1 MNRMGLEELTIKHYV
16 MQVKVDVIKAVLM
29 LAPEAVPL
37 DSRLMS
43 CCTLDLENS
52 LRAEG
57 KEWIAGVD
65 EAGRG
70 PLAGPVFAAAVY
82 LPKDFTH
89 PMLND
94 SKKLTA
100 LRRERIYDELTGA
113 SEVIISSAR
122 SSVEEIETLNILRA
136 THLAMK
142 RAVLALEETPDVAL
156 IDGLEVRG
164 FPFPQR
170 AVVGGD
176 GLSLSIAAASIVAKV
191 ERDRYMVAKAEKFP
205 VYGFEKHKG
214 YGTRQHME
222 ALRNHGPCPL
232 HRKTFAPIAQLAFDF
247 AD

>member
-1 MNRMGLEELTIKHYV
+1 
-16 MQVKVDVIKAVLM
+16 M
-29 LAPEAVPL
+29 LRSGIP
-37 DSRLMS
+37 SIMCFMS
-43 CCTLDLENS
+43 LCTLDLENA

-57 KEWIAGVD
+57 KAHVAGVD

-82 LPKDFTH
+82 LPVGFEH
-89 PMLND
+89 SVLND

-100 LRRERIYDELTGA
+100 LRRDAIYDELVA
-113 SEVIISSAR
+113 NPDVIISSAR
-122 SSVEEIETLNILRA
+122 ASVEEIETLNILRA

-142 RAVLALEETPDVAL
+142 RAVLALAMAPDIAL

-164 FPFPQR
+164 FPFPQK

-191 ERDRYMVAKAEKFP
+191 ERDRYMIEKAKKYP
-205 VYGFEKHKG
+205 GYGFEKHKG

-222 ALRNHGPCPL
+222 ALRSQGPCPL
-232 HRKTFAPIAQLAFDF
+232 HRRTFAPVAQLAFDF
-247 AD
+247 AE

>member
-16 MQVKVDVIKAVLM
+16 MQVKVDVIKELLM

-232 HRKTFAPIAQLAFDF
+232 HRRTFAPIAQLAFDF

>member
-1 MNRMGLEELTIKHYV
+1 
-16 MQVKVDVIKAVLM
+16 
-29 LAPEAVPL
+29 
-37 DSRLMS
+37 MS
-43 CCTLDLENS
+43 LCTLELENA

-57 KEWIAGVD
+57 KVRIAGVD

-82 LPKDFTH
+82 LPISFEH
-89 PMLND
+89 SLLND
-94 SKKLTA
+94 SKKLSA
-100 LRRERIYDELTGA
+100 LRRDAIYEELVANPG
-113 SEVIISSAR
+113 VIISSAR

-142 RAVLALEETPDVAL
+142 RAVLSLELEPEIAL

-164 FPFPQR
+164 FPFPQK

-191 ERDRYMVAKAEKFP
+191 QRDRYMIEKAKKYP
-205 VYGFEKHKG
+205 GYGFEKHKG

-222 ALRNHGPCPL
+222 ALRNQGPCPL
-232 HRKTFAPIAQLAFDF
+232 HRKTFAPVAQLVFDF